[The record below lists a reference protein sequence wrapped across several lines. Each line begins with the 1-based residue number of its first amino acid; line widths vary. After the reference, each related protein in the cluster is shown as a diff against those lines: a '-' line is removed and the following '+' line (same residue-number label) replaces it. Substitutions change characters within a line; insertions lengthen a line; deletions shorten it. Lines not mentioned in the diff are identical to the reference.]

1 MTVFVENCDYGIFEG
16 GHRTLS
22 LVVSRKGIY
31 NDKSGSFLL
40 FRGCGFHLF
49 SQKSWASPNSPHILM
64 FGYCSIALAAL
75 VRKRWGK
82 TQSLRDRRGSRGN
95 SPEK

>member
-1 MTVFVENCDYGIFEG
+1 MTVFVENCDYGILEG
-16 GHRTLS
+16 WHRTLS

-31 NDKSGSFLL
+31 NDKSGSFCLSL
-40 FRGCGFHLF
+40 DAGFTF
-49 SQKSWASPNSPHILM
+49 FPKKSWASPNSPHILM
-64 FGYCSIALAAL
+64 FSYFSIALAAL